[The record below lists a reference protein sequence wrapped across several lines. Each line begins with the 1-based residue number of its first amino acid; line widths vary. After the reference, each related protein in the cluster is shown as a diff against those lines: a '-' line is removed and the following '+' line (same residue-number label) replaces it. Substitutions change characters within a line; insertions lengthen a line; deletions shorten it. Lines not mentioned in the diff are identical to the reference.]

1 MIKLKYKLFPQSF
14 VNKIV
19 KTIRLSENSE
29 IAKSNLKN
37 KFGLDDLEVKYI
49 LGYKLKYLIELVN
62 TNNVRWFIRTLGTIH
77 SLDGCIGLETI
88 TRILKENNISYKEYE
103 TTDYEY
109 YNKKGSKLTS
119 PTCDRIIIEIT
130 NPNHDQH
137 LEIEIDKSL
146 DSVVDLWFGSY
157 WFEYYECRSEQEF
170 INSYIDTIKD
180 IMKDK
185 IKVICYHSKTNNIW
199 HASYC
204 YYKDENSDIDDS
216 EDLEKHM
223 KLLDDNKI
231 ARWEIVFCYTWSELK
246 IYNKKLGEL
255 K

>member
-19 KTIRLSENSE
+19 KTIQLSENSE
-29 IAKSNLKN
+29 IAKINLKN

-49 LGYKLKYLIELVN
+49 LGYKLTYLIELVN
-62 TNNVRWFIRTLGTIH
+62 TNNVRWFIRILETIH
-77 SLDGCIGLETI
+77 SLDGCIGLENI

-170 INSYIDTIKD
+170 IDSYIDTIKD

-185 IKVICYHSKTNNIW
+185 MKVICYHSKTNNRW

-204 YYKDENSDIDDS
+204 YYKDENPEMDDTEELSQHIDKLRKSKSFFNSIVYCFDWS
-216 EDLEKHM
+216 TIEIFEK
-223 KLLDDNKI
+223 
-231 ARWEIVFCYTWSELK
+231 T
-246 IYNKKLGEL
+246 KK
-255 K
+255 

>member
-19 KTIRLSENSE
+19 KTIRLSENSNV
-29 IAKSNLKN
+29 AKSNLKN

-49 LGYKLKYLIELVN
+49 LAYKLKYLIELVN
-62 TNNVRWFIRTLGTIH
+62 TNNVRWFIRGLETIH
-77 SLDGCIGLETI
+77 RLDGCIGLENI

-109 YNKKGSKLTS
+109 YNKKGSKITS

-146 DSVVDLWFGSY
+146 DSVVDLWFGPC
-157 WFEYYECRSEQEF
+157 WFEFNECRSEQEF
-170 INSYIDTIKD
+170 IDSYIDTIKK
-180 IMKDK
+180 IMKNK
-185 IKVICYHSKTNNIW
+185 MKVICYQSSSDNRWYIYN
-199 HASYC
+199 
-204 YYKDENSDIDDS
+204 YYKDGSLEMDDTEELNQHMDKLRKSNSFFNSIVYCFDWS
-216 EDLEKHM
+216 TLEIFGKTKNNM
-223 KLLDDNKI
+223 
-231 ARWEIVFCYTWSELK
+231 
-246 IYNKKLGEL
+246 
-255 K
+255 